1 MGRCRQKSVPSLM
14 GNYKDLSLMEN
25 GRTSRNWKVIQN
37 QKQLQ
42 ELEYLV
48 ALEQPGGLISC
59 CSSRSTTNELSLS
72 PVHRAVSS
80 SPGLSPGT
88 HAPVAHASP
97 CLQLPSLQVSNLSFS
112 LIFHSDSSGERI
124 QVAPFILSVFA
135 RCDICVK
142 PPQRLAAHGSGV
154 YTQTSYLG
162 GRVT

>member
-142 PPQRLAAHGSGV
+142 CVLHNQIVAI
-154 YTQTSYLG
+154 
-162 GRVT
+162 